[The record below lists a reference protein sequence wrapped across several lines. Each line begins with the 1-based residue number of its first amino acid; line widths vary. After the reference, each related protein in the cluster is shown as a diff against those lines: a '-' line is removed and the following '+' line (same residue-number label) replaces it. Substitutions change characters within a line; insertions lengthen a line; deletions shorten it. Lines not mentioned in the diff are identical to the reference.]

1 MGWRDFLRSAVDRA
15 FSPPS
20 GPTGAVRGEYG
31 SNLMD
36 FLGTRIQQGG
46 PGLSTAEF
54 ARDVMLKSAVTAAG
68 GLIGINDY
76 GFKGKRQYVADRR
89 YLLDL
94 YVIHYNNSD
103 IRTVTTHL
111 RNEIFRRG
119 IEWEPSFV
127 WKCGQCD
134 KEYTAS
140 EAKLSKNRC
149 AACGPWV
156 KVENGKK
163 IPLGEDGKPAQ
174 PIRLRD
180 GRVVKPKAV
189 RPPLIQPDEK
199 QKERFE
205 GFLTEANYFGQSLE
219 TVLRECEDD
228 INTIDDAFLYL
239 RPEYTIAADV
249 QQAAAEGKDVHPRKT
264 VKHILRLDPV
274 LLEYDLDYRGIPGM
288 RHHLCLFHRDNILEV
303 PPDAG
308 WDEEWQGRCEICHLQ
323 TYPVYYKYNEQYLQG
338 GYGSAQTKV
347 MYLLHDEVV
356 HWSYYT
362 PSELYGY
369 PPILSIYEKA
379 LTLIGMDRYVYDY
392 FYERKVPQGIIA
404 TATDDPQGMEQ
415 RKATIEARMRQD
427 PHYIPWIAVSSK
439 TGQGR
444 TEFVRFAY
452 SLDELNY
459 LPVRDEIRERIAGLY
474 GVSAIWMSDSSSAGG
489 LNNESQ
495 QLVVMSR
502 VVEGKQR
509 IYHET
514 VFPPLLAS
522 FGITDWTL
530 KLRQPEEMSELAG
543 LQVQTSKAAWASQ
556 MASMGFGIR
565 YDQGKDEF
573 TIFGEV
579 KPASEREQ
587 QGGQGGAPGGA
598 PGGGGALGDGG
609 QGPPET
615 GFGMLGKSEPGT
627 EDVAEGDVD
636 EVIEEPMQE
645 PMSTRGDEDE
655 DARAGLEPDD
665 NVWPA

>member
-1 MGWRDFLRSAVDRA
+1 MGVLDFFRRPQGGAAAVA
-15 FSPPS
+15 
-20 GPTGAVRGEYG
+20 PTPQFGGEKG
-31 SNLMD
+31 MD
-36 FLGTRIQQGG
+36 FFSFLESRLRQGG

-54 ARDVMLKSAVTAAG
+54 ARDTMLKSAAQASG

-76 GFKGKRQYVADRR
+76 GFKGKRQYIADRR

-94 YVIHYNNSD
+94 YVIHYNNAD

-119 IEWEPSFV
+119 IEWEAAFE

-140 EAKLSKNRC
+140 EARKLTDKDGTPRC
-149 AACGPWV
+149 GKCKIWTKKG
-156 KVENGKK
+156 ENGQD
-163 IPLGEDGKPAQ
+163 IPLGADGEPAIAGLGASSKPLPGA
-174 PIRLRD
+174 P
-180 GRVVKPKAV
+180 VKP
-189 RPPLIQPDEK
+189 PLYQPDEK

-228 INTIDDAFLYL
+228 VNTVDDAFLYL
-239 RPEYTIAADV
+239 RPEYVMSDEEAQRAARG
-249 QQAAAEGKDVHPRKT
+249 EDVHPRKI
-264 VKHILRLDPV
+264 VKHVLRLDPV

-288 RHHLCLFHRDNILEV
+288 RHHLCVFHRDNIMEV
-303 PPDAG
+303 PAEEG
-308 WDEEWQGRCEICHLQ
+308 WDEEWQGRCPECRLQ

-347 MYLLHDEVV
+347 MYLLRDEVV

-362 PSELYGY
+362 PTELYGY

-404 TATDDPQGMEQ
+404 TTTDDTQGMDQ
-415 RKATIEARMRQD
+415 RKAAIEARMRQD

-439 TGQGR
+439 TGQGK

-474 GVSAIWMSDSSSAGG
+474 GVSAIWMSDSTAAGG

-509 IYHET
+509 AYHEA
-514 VFPPLLAS
+514 VFPALLAA
-522 FGITDWTL
+522 FGITDWH
-530 KLRQPEEMSELAG
+530 LRLLQPEEVSELVE
-543 LQVQTSKAAWASQ
+543 LQVRTTKMQWASG
-556 MASMGFGIR
+556 MAQMGFGVR
-565 YDQGKDEF
+565 YDQGADEYE
-573 TIFGEV
+573 IYGEV
-579 KPASEREQ
+579 KPGTDRPQ
-587 QGGQGGAPGGA
+587 PGGEGGGAPGGA
-598 PGGGGALGDGG
+598 A
-609 QGPPET
+609 T
-615 GFGMLGKSEPGT
+615 APGT
-627 EDVAEGDVD
+627 FGLMEKADPGMEGEAEGDVG
-636 EVIEEPMQE
+636 EVMEEPPQE

-655 DARAGLEPDD
+655 DARLGLEP
-665 NVWPA
+665 VLEI

>member
-1 MGWRDFLRSAVDRA
+1 MSWQTYLRSVMNRA
-15 FSPPS
+15 LVPPGGQS
-20 GPTGAVRGEYG
+20 LGAGPSSYG

-36 FLGTRIQQGG
+36 FLGERIQAGG
-46 PGLSTAEF
+46 SGLSTAEF
-54 ARDVMLKSAVTAAG
+54 ARDVMLKSAAHASG

-76 GFKGKRQYVADRR
+76 GFKGKRQYIADRR

-119 IEWEPSFV
+119 IEWEPAFE
-127 WKCGQCD
+127 WKCGQCE
-134 KEYTAS
+134 KEYTSS
-140 EAKLSKNRC
+140 EAKTMKNRC
-149 AACGPWV
+149 RACGPWH
-156 KVENGKK
+156 KVVDGQKVL
-163 IPLGEDGKPAQ
+163 LGADGKPVRDEQ
-174 PIRLRD
+174 RPD
-180 GRVVKPKAV
+180 GRVAKTKPA
-189 RPPLIQPDEK
+189 RPPLYQPDER
-199 QKERFE
+199 QKKRFE

-239 RPEYTIAADV
+239 RPEYTIRAEDH
-249 QQAAAEGKDVHPRKT
+249 QAAIEGKDVHPQKT
-264 VKHILRLDPV
+264 VRHILRLDPV
-274 LLEYDLDYRGIPGM
+274 LIEYDLDYRGIPGM
-288 RHHLCLFHRDNILEV
+288 RHHLCVFHRENIMEV
-303 PPDAG
+303 PPEEG
-308 WDEEWQGRCEICHLQ
+308 WEEEWKGKCGVCGLQ

-347 MYLLHDEVV
+347 MYLLRDEVV

-362 PSELYGY
+362 PTELYGY

-474 GVSAIWMSDSSSAGG
+474 GVSAIWMSSTQSSGG

-509 IYHET
+509 IYHEA
-514 VFPPLLAS
+514 VFPPLIAA
-522 FGITDWTL
+522 FGITDWHL
-530 KLRQPEEMSELAG
+530 QLRQPEEMSELAEI
-543 LQVQTSKAAWASQ
+543 QVQTSKAAWAST
-556 MASMGFGIR
+556 MASMGFGVR
-565 YDQGKDEF
+565 YDQGKDEYE
-573 TIFGEV
+573 IFGEV
-579 KPASEREQ
+579 KPATERQQQ
-587 QGGQGGAPGGA
+587 QGGEAGGQ
-598 PGGGGALGDGG
+598 PGGGGAAGG
-609 QGPPET
+609 GPPV
-615 GFGMLGKSEPGT
+615 PGT
-627 EDVAEGDVD
+627 FGLMQKSDPGAEETAEGDIDGIID
-636 EVIEEPMQE
+636 EPPQE
-645 PMSTRGDEDE
+645 PMDTRGEEEDVVL
-655 DARAGLEPDD
+655 GIDD
-665 NVWPA
+665 DLW